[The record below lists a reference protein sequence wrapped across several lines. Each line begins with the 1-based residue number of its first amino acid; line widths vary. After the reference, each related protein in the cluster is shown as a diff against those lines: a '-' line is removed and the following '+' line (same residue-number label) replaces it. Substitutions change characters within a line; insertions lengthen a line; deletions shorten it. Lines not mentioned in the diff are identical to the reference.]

1 MIVNDPIYFS
11 IFEYGKTILNRL
23 DATCERARMENPRE
37 KYYTKIYENL
47 VDYNDRNDAPLSND
61 DVIQAIHKIIA
72 EEEAGAHNITADTF
86 SQTPVTPNTQG
97 ENENTILTS

>member
-1 MIVNDPIYFS
+1 
-11 IFEYGKTILNRL
+11 
-23 DATCERARMENPRE
+23 MENPRE

-61 DVIQAIHKIIA
+61 DVLQAIHKVIA
-72 EEEAGAHNITADTF
+72 EEEADAHNITVDTF

-97 ENENTILTS
+97 EN